1 METKTPIM
9 EQLNKKAHPDGF
21 MNFRFVLSK
30 AGERDYKNSQLC
42 IQYSSFR
49 IEYGNGIH

>member
-30 AGERDYKNSQLC
+30 AENVIIKIL
-42 IQYSSFR
+42 SSAFR
-49 IEYGNGIH
+49 MAVI